1 MRTIK
6 FKLYALEI
14 LLILSL
20 FFALFALNIEKK
32 LIVMIILIVA
42 TALSFIMLSRKKE
55 KSIFERHVSIL
66 MLIFAVIYLGFFYL
80 LGLYYGFVRT
90 KYLFTLG
97 NIIKIIIPTA
107 VIIVLSELLRKTLLS
122 QNGNI
127 TVKGRKINFSQTLIF
142 LGMTLID
149 LVIYT
154 GIYNLSNIDDFL
166 MVIGFIFFASLS
178 CNLLYNYISRRF
190 GYLPIIIFR
199 LITCLYMYII
209 PVIPDVYVFMR
220 TFLRMLYPFLIY
232 IILEKT
238 YSKSFYRERKRDT
251 YINGVLF
258 IGVTLLV
265 MLISC
270 QFKYGIIVIGSD
282 SMTGTIDRGDAVI
295 FERYDGQ
302 LLNAGQIIIFEFNDI
317 KTVHRIID
325 KQSVNGEIR
334 YTTKGDF
341 NKKED
346 TGYRKADN
354 INGVVKLKIKYIG
367 LPTLWFRSLF
377 EK

>member
-32 LIVMIILIVA
+32 LTVMIILIVA
-42 TALSFIMLSRKKE
+42 TALSFIMLGRKKE

-66 MLIFAVIYLGFFYL
+66 MLIFAVIYLGGFYL
-80 LGLYYGFVRT
+80 IGLYYGFVRS

-97 NIIKIIIPTA
+97 NIIKVIIPIA
-107 VIIVLSELLRKTLLS
+107 VIVVLSEILRKQLLL
-122 QNGNI
+122 QDGTI
-127 TVKGRKINFSQTLIF
+127 TVKGRKYNFSSTLIF

-154 GIYNLSNIDDFL
+154 GIYNLSNMDDFL
-166 MVIGFIFFASLS
+166 MIIGFILFASLS

-190 GYLPIIIFR
+190 GYKPIIIFR

-209 PVIPDVYVFMR
+209 PFIPDVYVFMR
-220 TFLRMLYPFLIY
+220 TFLRMVYPFI
-232 IILEKT
+232 IFVILEGT
-238 YSKSFYRERKRDT
+238 YSKTYYRTRKRDT
-251 YINGVLF
+251 FLTGVLF
-258 IGVTLLV
+258 FGITLLV

-317 KTVHRIID
+317 KTVHRIVD
-325 KQSVNGEIR
+325 KQSVNGEMR
-334 YTTKGDF
+334 YTTKGDY

-346 TGYRKADN
+346 SGYRKADN